1 MATVLLVDDEPSI
14 RRAVHYWLERRGHEV
29 HSASSI
35 AEALT
40 LLGQHRYEGAFI
52 DLWLPDG
59 LGFEL
64 YAEIQRRYPKLA
76 RNIVFVSGDILPDA
90 TIRGQLQALGHPIL
104 SKPFDLDELDHY
116 TRAWVRTSGGWTF
129 DASEDPSAGGS

>member
-1 MATVLLVDDEPSI
+1 MATVLFVDDEPSI

-29 HSASSI
+29 HSASTI
-35 AEALT
+35 AEALV
-40 LLGQHRYEGAFI
+40 LLSQHRFEGAFI

-64 YAEIQRRYPKLA
+64 YAEIQRNHSKLA

-90 TIRGQLQALGHPIL
+90 NVRGQLQALGHPIL

-116 TRAWVRTSGGWTF
+116 TRAWVRTSGAWSL
-129 DASEDPSAGGS
+129 DSIEEPPSGGP

>member
-1 MATVLLVDDEPSI
+1 MATVLFVDDEPSI

-29 HSASSI
+29 HSASTI

-40 LLGQHRYEGAFI
+40 LLAQYRFEGAFI

-59 LGFEL
+59 LGFDL
-64 YAEIQRRYPKLA
+64 YAEIQRNHPKLA

-90 TIRGQLQALGHPIL
+90 SVRGQLQTLGHPIL
-104 SKPFDLDELDHY
+104 SKPFDLDELDHF
-116 TRAWVRTSGGWTF
+116 TRAWVRTSGGW
-129 DASEDPSAGGS
+129 AMPAEDPPTGGP

>member
-1 MATVLLVDDEPSI
+1 MATVLFVDDEPSI

-29 HSASSI
+29 HSASTI
-35 AEALT
+35 AEALV
-40 LLGQHRYEGAFI
+40 LLTQHRFEGAFI

-64 YAEIQRRYPKLA
+64 YAEIQRHHSRLA

-90 TIRGQLQALGHPIL
+90 NVRGQLHTLGHPIL

-116 TRAWVRTSGGWTF
+116 TRAWVRTSGGWPMDTR
-129 DASEDPSAGGS
+129 EEPPSGAP

>member
-1 MATVLLVDDEPSI
+1 MATVLFVDDEPSI

-29 HSASSI
+29 YSASSI
-35 AEALT
+35 AEAID
-40 LLGQHRYEGAFI
+40 LLGKHRFEGAFI

-64 YAEIQRRYPKLA
+64 YAEIQRHYSKLA

-90 TIRGQLQALGHPIL
+90 NVRGQLQALGHPIL
-104 SKPFDLDELDHY
+104 SKPFDLDELDHF
-116 TRAWVRTSGGWTF
+116 TRAWVRTSGGWSMDTI
-129 DASEDPSAGGS
+129 EEPPSGGP

>member
-1 MATVLLVDDEPSI
+1 MATVLFVDDEPSI

-29 HSASSI
+29 HSASTI
-35 AEALT
+35 AEALE
-40 LLGQHRYEGAFI
+40 LLTQYRFEGAFI

-64 YAEIQRRYPKLA
+64 YAEIQRHHGKLA

-90 TIRGQLQALGHPIL
+90 TVRGQLQALGHPIL
-104 SKPFDLDELDHY
+104 SKPFDLDELDHF
-116 TRAWVRTSGGWTF
+116 TRAWVRASGGWLL
-129 DASEDPSAGGS
+129 DPREPPSGGP

>member
-1 MATVLLVDDEPSI
+1 MATVLFVDDEPSI

-29 HSASSI
+29 HSASTI

-40 LLGQHRYEGAFI
+40 LLAQYRFEGAFI

-59 LGFEL
+59 LGFDL
-64 YAEIQRRYPKLA
+64 YAEIQRNHTKLA

-90 TIRGQLQALGHPIL
+90 NVRGQLQTLGHPIL
-104 SKPFDLDELDHY
+104 SKPFDLDELDHF
-116 TRAWVRTSGGWTF
+116 TRAWVRTSGGWAMPPT
-129 DASEDPSAGGS
+129 EDSPPGGP

>member
-1 MATVLLVDDEPSI
+1 MATVLFVDDEPAL
-14 RRAVHYWLERRGHEV
+14 RRAVHYWLERHGHEV
-29 HSASSI
+29 HSAGTI

-40 LLGQHRYEGAFI
+40 LLSAHRFEGAFI

-64 YAEIQRRYPKLA
+64 YAEIQRRHPTLA

-90 TIRGQLQALGHPIL
+90 NVRGQLQALGHPIL

-116 TRAWVRTSGGWTF
+116 TRAWFRSSGGWAV
-129 DASEDPSAGGS
+129 DRQDDPAPETP

>member
-1 MATVLLVDDEPSI
+1 MATVMLVDDEPSI
-14 RRAVHYWLERRGHEV
+14 RRAVHYWLERRGYEV
-29 HSASSI
+29 HSAGSI
-35 AEALT
+35 AEALG
-40 LLGQHRYEGAFI
+40 LLTKHRFHGAFI

-64 YAEIQRRYPKLA
+64 YAEIQRNYPKLA

-90 TIRGQLQALGHPIL
+90 SVRGQLQALGHPIL

-116 TRAWVRTSGGWTF
+116 VRAWVRTSGDWP
-129 DASEDPSAGGS
+129 DPAGDQPPPGGP

>member
-1 MATVLLVDDEPSI
+1 MATVMLVDDEPSI
-14 RRAVHYWLERRGHEV
+14 RRAVHYWLERRGYEV

-40 LLGQHRYEGAFI
+40 LLTQRRFHGAFI

-64 YAEIQRRYPKLA
+64 YAEIQRNHPKLA
-76 RNIVFVSGDILPDA
+76 RNVVFISGDILPDA
-90 TIRGQLQALGHPIL
+90 NVRSQLEALGHPIL

-116 TRAWVRTSGGWTF
+116 VRGWVRTSGDWPE
-129 DASEDPSAGGS
+129 DNSEEPRPGGP

>member
-1 MATVLLVDDEPSI
+1 MATVLFVDDEPSI

-29 HSASSI
+29 HSASTI
-35 AEALT
+35 AEAID
-40 LLGQHRYEGAFI
+40 LLGKYRFEGAFI

-64 YAEIQRRYPKLA
+64 YAEIQRHYGKLA

-90 TIRGQLQALGHPIL
+90 NVRGQLQALGHPIL
-104 SKPFDLDELDHY
+104 SKPFDLDELDHF
-116 TRAWVRTSGGWTF
+116 TRAWVRTSGGWLL
-129 DASEDPSAGGS
+129 DPPGEPPSGGP